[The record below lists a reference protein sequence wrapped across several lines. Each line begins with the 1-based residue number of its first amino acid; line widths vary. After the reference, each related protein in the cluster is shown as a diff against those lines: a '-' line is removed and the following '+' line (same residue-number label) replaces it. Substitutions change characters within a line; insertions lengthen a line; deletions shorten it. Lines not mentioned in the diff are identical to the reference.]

1 MKFKGIVIG
10 ILTAILVTNIVTA
23 YMLVKESQRQT
34 AYQNAQYL
42 ILDMLAA
49 NPTTDPTGEK
59 LARISMILSSE
70 LRGKPSLEGV
80 FEEEP

>member
-10 ILTAILVTNIVTA
+10 ILTAVLITNIVTA
-23 YMLVKESQRQT
+23 YTQTKELQKQT
-34 AYQNAQYL
+34 AYQNAQYQMLSL
-42 ILDMLAA
+42 IAEHS
-49 NPTTDPTGEK
+49 PTDPTLERQ
-59 LARISMILSSE
+59 ARISKILSNE